1 MQYEEKATPV
11 HRLNTTTKVTIFFGT
26 IILASI
32 WWDIRFLALLLLIEI
47 PIFAIGKVPLGW
59 LKGMGVVFIISIL
72 AFVPTALLTT
82 NPLSFHVL
90 PASFTSTPVW
100 VWVSA
105 ANSPTHA
112 MIGFT
117 FGNLY
122 WLSALELRLL
132 IVLLAAVSFVYTTSS
147 SDLVQWMLRRGIPY
161 TIGYVAMVVMR
172 FIPILIQDS
181 TKVIWAQKLRGWD
194 IKSRNPAHAVAQ
206 IKPIA
211 IPLTARIL
219 RLIDDTEQS
228 AASRAFGHSRGTAIM
243 IEKVTSKDYAIAG
256 AAAILAVLGIIGLV
270 FFNIGLI

>member
-1 MQYEEKATPV
+1 MQYEEKATAI
-11 HRLNTTTKVTIFFGT
+11 HRLNTTTKVTIFFG
-26 IILASI
+26 IVILASV
-32 WWDIRFLALLLLIEI
+32 WWDVRLLALLLLVEI
-47 PIFAIGKVPLGW
+47 PIFAIGRVPVGW
-59 LKGMGVVFIISIL
+59 LKGMGVVFIISMI

-90 PASFTSTPVW
+90 PPSFTSTQVW

-105 ANSPTHA
+105 ANSPTHT

-122 WLSALELRLL
+122 WLGALELRLL

-147 SDLVQWMLRRGIPY
+147 SDLVQWLLRRGVPY
-161 TIGYVAMVVMR
+161 TIGYVVMIVMR

-194 IKSRNPAHAVAQ
+194 IQSRNPAHAVAQ

-228 AASRAFGHSRGTAIM
+228 AASRAFGHSKGTAII
-243 IEKVTSKDYAIAG
+243 IEKATPKDYAITG
-256 AAAILAVLGIIGLV
+256 AAGVLAVLGIIGLV
-270 FFNIGLI
+270 VFNIGLI

>member
-1 MQYEEKATPV
+1 MQYEEKATAI
-11 HRLNTTTKVTIFFGT
+11 HRLNTTTKVAMFFG
-26 IILASI
+26 IVILASI
-32 WWDIRFLALLLLIEI
+32 WWDIRYLALLFIVEI
-47 PIFAIGKVPLGW
+47 PIFAIGRVPIGW
-59 LKGMGVVFIISIL
+59 LKGMGVVFIISII

-82 NPLSFHVL
+82 NPLTFHVL
-90 PASFTSTPVW
+90 PASFTATPVW
-100 VWVSA
+100 VWISA
-105 ANSPTHA
+105 SSSPTHS

-122 WLSALELRLL
+122 WLGALELRLL

-147 SDLVQWMLRRGIPY
+147 SDLVQWLLRRGIPY

-194 IKSRNPAHAVAQ
+194 IKSRNPAHAVQQ

-228 AASRAFGHSRGTAIM
+228 AASRAFGHSKGTAII
-243 IEKVTSKDYAIAG
+243 IEKVTPKDYLITATTLV
-256 AAAILAVLGIIGLV
+256 LAVAGIS
-270 FFNIGLI
+270 GLILFNVGMI